1 MGAEAVAI
9 FAIFTGQA
17 WNIMLTLYQI
27 MEVIPSDLVN
37 VTDQFKYNA
46 WEKFWRLEFV
56 YSIPGLL
63 WNVIISQTAAWF
75 ALVASEQASVA
86 FPKETN
92 LYLPGIGSYI
102 QVALNRADF
111 KSCLWA
117 VLPY

>member
-86 FPKETN
+86 FPKRNQPLFTRDWF
-92 LYLPGIGSYI
+92 LYPSSI
-102 QVALNRADF
+102 
-111 KSCLWA
+111 KSSRL
-117 VLPY
+117 

>member
-56 YSIPGLL
+56 YSIMAYFGTLLFLKLRLGLPWWPASKL
-63 WNVIISQTAAWF
+63 LLPFLKKPTFIYKNWF
-75 ALVASEQASVA
+75 
-86 FPKETN
+86 
-92 LYLPGIGSYI
+92 LYPSSI
-102 QVALNRADF
+102 
-111 KSCLWA
+111 KSSRL
-117 VLPY
+117 